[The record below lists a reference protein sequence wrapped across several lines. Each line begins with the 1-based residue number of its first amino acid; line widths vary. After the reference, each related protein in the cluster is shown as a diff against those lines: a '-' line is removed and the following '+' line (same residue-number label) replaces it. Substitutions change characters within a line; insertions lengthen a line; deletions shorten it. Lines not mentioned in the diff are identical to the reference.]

1 MRRSEI
7 NRLQMEALDLF
18 DEYRFSLPLFGR
30 WREADWRANPTAAR
44 YCASHQMGWDVTD
57 FGSGRFGERG
67 LVIFCVRN
75 GRQGVADEKPYAE
88 KLLDVREKQET
99 PFHFHKVK
107 MEDIIVRG
115 GGNLVLEFHNLD
127 EAGGLATTPL
137 SVMVDGVEH
146 RLEPGAPL
154 KIAPGQSATIT
165 RSLWHRFY
173 GETGKGTV
181 FVGEVSQVNDDFTDN
196 YFHEKLGRFAAI
208 EEDEP
213 KLYPLWNE
221 VAALL

>member
-7 NRLQMEALDLF
+7 NRLQLEALDLF
-18 DEYRFSLPLFGR
+18 DEYRFSLPVFAR
-30 WREADWRANPTAAR
+30 WREADWRAHPAAAH
-44 YCASHQMGWDVTD
+44 YCAAHQMGWDVTD
-57 FGSGRFGERG
+57 FGSGRFAERG

-88 KLLDVREKQET
+88 KLLVVREDQET
-99 PFHFHKVK
+99 PYHFHKVK

-115 GGNLVLEFHNLD
+115 GGNLVLEFDNLD
-127 EAGGLATTPL
+127 EAGGLATSPV
-137 SVMVDGVEH
+137 SVMVDGIEH
-146 RLEPGAPL
+146 RLQPGEPL
-154 KIAPGQSATIT
+154 RIAPGQSATIT
-165 RSLWHRFY
+165 RTLWHRFY

-213 KLYPLWNE
+213 RLYPLWNE
-221 VAALL
+221 VSALV